1 MSLYIYQEAGGTAL
15 VFLSETNK
23 PASSRIFNTI
33 NGQPPYNNNFNLLE
47 DFNSIVAA
55 EYNSS
60 KDYKMWRDAL
70 KTYITDLG
78 GGDVEAGFNLLSADD
93 KVTAAA
99 NNIGTGAQILAAI
112 PNFWDRYQNSQTYLT
127 KMRGYNNTAV
137 RLNRSIK
144 AEAAFWAAAKHIETA
159 PDITLPEAVFSD
171 LEAATKVN
179 PNELTVSLLELYET
193 KGLLGVMF
201 ADGVTGILDYFNET
215 AGSRFA
221 GNGFKTRYPTAPID
235 FAGGTID
242 DFNSFIMSIFID
254 GNTDIIT

>member
-1 MSLYIYQEAGGTAL
+1 MGLYIYQETGGTAL
-15 VFLSETNK
+15 VFLSEVSK
-23 PASSRIFNTI
+23 PASSRIFNTV
-33 NGQPPYNNNFNLLE
+33 NGQTPYTTNFTLLE
-47 DFNSIVAA
+47 DFNSIIAA
-55 EYNSS
+55 QHKGS

-78 GGDVEAGFNLLSADD
+78 GGDVEAGFNLLSTAD
-93 KVTAAA
+93 KVTAAV

-159 PDITLPEAVFSD
+159 PDITLPEAVLSD
-171 LEAATKVN
+171 LEAAVKVN

-193 KGLLGVMF
+193 KGLMGVMF
-201 ADGVTGILDYFNET
+201 SDGVTGVIDYFNET

-221 GNGFKTRYPTAPID
+221 ANGFKTRYPTAAID
-235 FAGGTID
+235 FDGGTLD
-242 DFNSFIMSIFID
+242 EFNTFIMSIFID
-254 GNTDIIT
+254 GNVDVIT